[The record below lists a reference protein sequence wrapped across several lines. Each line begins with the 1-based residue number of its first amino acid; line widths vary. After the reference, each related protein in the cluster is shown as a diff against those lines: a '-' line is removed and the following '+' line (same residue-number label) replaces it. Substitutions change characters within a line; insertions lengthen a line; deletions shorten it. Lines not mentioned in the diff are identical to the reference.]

1 MRAAT
6 RECFGAGASGEELG
20 VLKMKVTSKGE
31 GKSS

>member
-20 VLKMKVTSKGE
+20 VKVTSKGE